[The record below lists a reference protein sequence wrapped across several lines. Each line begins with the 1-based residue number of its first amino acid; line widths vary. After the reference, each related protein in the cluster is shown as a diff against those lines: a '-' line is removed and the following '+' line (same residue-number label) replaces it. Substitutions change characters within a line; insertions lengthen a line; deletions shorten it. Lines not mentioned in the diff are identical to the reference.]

1 MNIFERGNLLLSRML
16 AVPLTCYPR
25 VVKHVI
31 RRNWHSL
38 TASRTIKTIDDTEL
52 FNDFNVANVKELID
66 KFNEDMSNSTF
77 EYDYGFQAWTNNLQT
92 DASNKHAYYA
102 ISTFIVLK
110 SNEEISAASVLD

>member
-1 MNIFERGNLLLSRML
+1 MIFRSRAGWCPGM
-16 AVPLTCYPR
+16 AVPLR
-25 VVKHVI
+25 
-31 RRNWHSL
+31 
-38 TASRTIKTIDDTEL
+38 
-52 FNDFNVANVKELID
+52 ID